1 VGLPQT
7 LSLAIVALRLDVF
20 KRLLQQQQHLSM
32 EVIMALE
39 FTQQQL
45 IHLSDGLADRMQ
57 LYRENDPQEFEECK
71 KLFKRVND
79 EYIRVFEQN
88 VDKQMQIIS
97 RKEEESQ

>member
-1 VGLPQT
+1 
-7 LSLAIVALRLDVF
+7 
-20 KRLLQQQQHLSM
+20 M
-32 EVIMALE
+32 EVIIALE

-57 LYRENDPQEFEECK
+57 LYRENDPQEFMECK

-97 RKEEESQ
+97 RQEEESQ